1 MAARTVTLPCEVG
14 DEVWGVRYFNHKPFI
29 HKAKVRE
36 MYFTEGMRLCIVTKN
51 AGRGEWMKGV
61 FPTKEAAE
69 AYVEG
74 LTNA

>member
-1 MAARTVTLPCEVG
+1 MAERTVTLPCEVG
-14 DEVWGVRYFNHKPFI
+14 DEVYAIRIFGRKPRVC
-29 HKAKVRE
+29 KTRVRE

-61 FPTKEAAE
+61 FPTQEAAE

-74 LTNA
+74 LQNA